1 MVDVHELGQAGVEHR
16 RHAVVHDARHALVIL
31 RRPVLPLRADEDVP
45 GAREGRP
52 PTPAVLPRVPADV
65 IDVQVGADDQ
75 IHRLGRHA
83 GRSKVVE
90 ERRLQHVK
98 RRSSAAI
105 LPVADAGVDEDREAR
120 TTHDERV
127 HALEK
132 ATLLVDEVGREPG
145 AMLLERLRGRVGQ
158 EPGRARRAGSFDDAR
173 DGKAAEREGDHAR
186 DSRQDGTC
194 RQGAASL
201 QKAEP
206 DDRVGDG
213 RHDGRHTA
221 HSQQERGAIMAI
233 HAITDLA
240 IVLKPE
246 DDVAIAKR
254 EIAAGTILEDG
265 GTRIDVR
272 QDIRPGHKVARRAR
286 RQGAEVRRYGQVIGF
301 ATQDIAAGD
310 HVHTQNLAVGEL
322 ERNYEI
328 GTDVRPVEYY
338 PADRMRFFDGY
349 KREDGR
355 VGTRNYVAIISGVNC
370 SASVSQFVKDKF
382 RDVSAQYPN
391 IDGVLAITHKS
402 GCGTKLFGED
412 HLALQRVLAGYAK
425 HPNVAAYIL
434 IGLGCEVNQ
443 AAVMVDKQRMAAP
456 GHPERKPVIVNIQ
469 EAGGIRK
476 TVDRAAA
483 EVAKLLPIVNEARR
497 TPQPVSELVLATNC
511 GGSDGN
517 SGITANPAL
526 GWAVDELVRYGG
538 TGVLA
543 ETPEIYGAEHLLIRR
558 AVSEGVAKKLIDRYK
573 WWEWYCRGIEAM
585 DNNPAPGNKA
595 GGITTVFEK
604 SLGGVTKGGTTPMT
618 DVFLYGEPIT
628 TRGFVFMDTPGHDP
642 VSITGLVAGGC
653 NIICFT
659 TGRGSVFGCKPV
671 PSIKLATNSLMYRHM
686 EEDMDVNCG
695 VILEGTPL
703 PDVGR
708 QILDEVIAVA
718 SGKRSKSELSGV
730 GEEEFA
736 PWIIGPV
743 M

>member
-1 MVDVHELGQAGVEHR
+1 MATF
-16 RHAVVHDARHALVIL
+16 
-31 RRPVLPLRADEDVP
+31 PL
-45 GAREGRP
+45 
-52 PTPAVLPRVPADV
+52 T
-65 IDVQVGADDQ
+65 
-75 IHRLGRHA
+75 
-83 GRSKVVE
+83 
-90 ERRLQHVK
+90 ER
-98 RRSSAAI
+98 
-105 LPVADAGVDEDREAR
+105 
-120 TTHDERV
+120 
-127 HALEK
+127 
-132 ATLLVDEVGREPG
+132 
-145 AMLLERLRGRVGQ
+145 
-158 EPGRARRAGSFDDAR
+158 
-173 DGKAAEREGDHAR
+173 
-186 DSRQDGTC
+186 
-194 RQGAASL
+194 
-201 QKAEP
+201 
-206 DDRVGDG
+206 
-213 RHDGRHTA
+213 
-221 HSQQERGAIMAI
+221 
-233 HAITDLA
+233 A
-240 IVLKPE
+240 IVLRSE

-254 EIAAGTILEDG
+254 ELAAGTILEDG
-265 GTRIDVR
+265 AARIEVR
-272 QDIRPGHKVARRAR
+272 QDVKPGHKVARRR
-286 RQGAEVRRYGQVIGF
+286 VLTGAPLRRYGQVIGF
-301 ATQDIAAGD
+301 ATQDIEAGD
-310 HVHTQNLAVGEL
+310 HVHTHNLGIGEL
-322 ERNYEI
+322 QREYEFC
-328 GTDVRPVEYY
+328 TDVHPVQYHPRE
-338 PADRMRFFDGY
+338 AMRTFDGF

-370 SASVSQFVKDKF
+370 SASVSEFVKGRFGDVQ
-382 RDVSAQYPN
+382 RDYPN
-391 IDGVLAITHKS
+391 VDGVIAVTHKS

-443 AAVMVDKQRMAAP
+443 AAVMVERQRMAAP
-456 GHPERKPVIVNIQ
+456 GYPERKPFIVNIQ
-469 EAGGIRK
+469 EAGGVRK
-476 TVDRAAA
+476 TVERAAA
-483 EVAKLLPIVNEARR
+483 EVAKLLPWADEARR
-497 TPQPVSELVLATNC
+497 TRQPVSELVLATNC

-558 AVSEGVAKKLIDRYK
+558 AINEGVAKKLIDRYK
-573 WWEWYCRGIEAM
+573 WWEWYCRGLEAM

-604 SLGGVTKGGTTPMT
+604 SLGGVTKGGTTPMM

-671 PSIKLATNSLMYRHM
+671 PSIKLATNSLVYRHM
-686 EEDMDVNCG
+686 EDDMDINCG

-703 PDVGR
+703 PVVGR
-708 QILDEVIAVA
+708 QIFEEVLAVA